1 MFVIFM
7 IFRNSTCGETN
18 QIGYNSYFD
27 MFCHMYSKHHSLY
40 GMIIG
45 ITESMVVKY
54 LWLSSIWYTATCL
67 VSRAIG
73 GTIRFV
79 VYQLTVGLT
88 RSEKIFQGSHIF
100 FSLVFQSNLFA
111 GIGKLEVGGECTPHF
126 FEKGYC
132 PPTF

>member
-73 GTIRFV
+73 RFV

-88 RSEKIFQGSHIF
+88 RSEKIFQGS
-100 FSLVFQSNLFA
+100 
-111 GIGKLEVGGECTPHF
+111 
-126 FEKGYC
+126 
-132 PPTF
+132 